1 MNLIDGLNIE
11 LKRAKELL
19 VIYESIP
26 TGFLGET
33 IIRKTIDHAEL
44 SMQTGNT
51 VELLQFLDEIKSM
64 PWKYEDNE
72 QACEDWYK
80 EYKEL

>member
-19 VIYESIP
+19 ESYESIP
-26 TGFLGET
+26 TGFWGET
-33 IIRKTIDHAEL
+33 IIRKTIDHSEL

-51 VELLQFLDEIKSM
+51 VEMLKAYQRLQNLE
-64 PWKYEDNE
+64 
-72 QACEDWYK
+72 
-80 EYKEL
+80 

>member
-19 VIYESIP
+19 ESYKSIP
-26 TGFLGET
+26 TGFWGET
-33 IIRKTIDHAEL
+33 IIRKTINHAEL

-51 VELLQFLDEIKSM
+51 VEMLKAYQRLQNLE
-64 PWKYEDNE
+64 
-72 QACEDWYK
+72 
-80 EYKEL
+80 

>member
-19 VIYESIP
+19 ESYESIP
-26 TGFLGET
+26 TGFWGET
-33 IIRKTIDHAEL
+33 IIRKIIDHAEL

-51 VELLQFLDEIKSM
+51 VEMLKAYQRLQNLE
-64 PWKYEDNE
+64 
-72 QACEDWYK
+72 
-80 EYKEL
+80 